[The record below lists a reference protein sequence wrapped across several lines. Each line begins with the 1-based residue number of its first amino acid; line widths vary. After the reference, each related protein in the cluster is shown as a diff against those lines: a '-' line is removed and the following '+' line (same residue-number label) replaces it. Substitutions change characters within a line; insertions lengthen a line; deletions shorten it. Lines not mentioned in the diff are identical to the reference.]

1 MLFFLS
7 RILTQ
12 SLSRL
17 VYKATKSQKAAI
29 SFLAVLFFP
38 GVIIHELSHLLTAAI
53 LFVRVGE
60 MEFMPKMHGNEV
72 KLGSVQIAKTDPL
85 RRAIIGVAPV
95 FVGMTI
101 ILTLMSVIARNE
113 AISSLEIAALHFIP
127 LAMTIPNWVIWAIV
141 IYIIFVVSNTMF
153 SSKKDLEGTIEVL
166 TILLIVVSA
175 LFLIGFRL
183 PQSILDYF
191 LSPMAVETVGKIT
204 VLILMPLVVDI
215 LIIGGAR
222 VLMNK

>member
-1 MLFFLS
+1 MFFYIIFLVELLLLFFLS

-60 MEFMPKMHGNEV
+60 MEFMPKMYGNEV

-95 FVGMTI
+95 LVGTVI
-101 ILTLMSVIARNE
+101 ILSSLFYFSVINLP
-113 AISSLEIAALHFIP
+113 ISQTAKYVLEIL
-127 LAMTIPNWVIWAIV
+127 IV
-141 IYIIFVVSNTMF
+141 FEVGNTMF